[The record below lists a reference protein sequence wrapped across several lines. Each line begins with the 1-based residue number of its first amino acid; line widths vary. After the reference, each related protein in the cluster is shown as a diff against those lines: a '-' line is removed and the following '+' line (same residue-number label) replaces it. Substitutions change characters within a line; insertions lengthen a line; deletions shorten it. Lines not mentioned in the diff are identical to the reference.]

1 MSPSASPVGGSALIH
16 LLRSHDS
23 QPGAWETKSKTSG
36 TEKRERWARTTSM
49 TQSYH
54 EWQQN
59 TPVMFENFRHNGHSI
74 HKYRY
79 PTRQV
84 AIGTMAVYDVTRVTI
99 PENQVGSMA
108 YDVENYSLAMTYL
121 TLLDGISW

>member
-1 MSPSASPVGGSALIH
+1 MGPDNVNDAIIPRMATEHSCHVRKFQTQWAQH
-16 LLRSHDS
+16 S
-23 QPGAWETKSKTSG
+23 QVRQLENTKVRKC
-36 TEKRERWARTTSM
+36 
-49 TQSYH
+49 
-54 EWQQN
+54 N
-59 TPVMFENFRHNGHSI
+59 ILSI
-74 HKYRY
+74 LTIFKRY